1 MLFRSLLRGEIRSAF
16 AMTEPDVASSDAT
29 NIRTRIERVGNEY
42 VINGRKWW
50 TSGAGDPRCKIY
62 ILMGKTD
69 PNAPRHSQQS
79 MILVPSDTKG
89 VTVVRP
95 LSVFGYD
102 DAPHG
107 HCEVVFDNVR
117 VPASNILLGEGRG
130 FEKIGR
136 AHV

>member
-1 MLFRSLLRGEIRSAF
+1 
-16 AMTEPDVASSDAT
+16 MTEPAVASSDAT
-29 NIRTRIERVGNEY
+29 NIEARIARDGDDY

-50 TSGAGDPRCKIY
+50 ISGAGDPRCKVY
-62 ILMGKTD
+62 IFMGKTD
-69 PNAPRHSQQS
+69 PDAPRHSQQS
-79 MILVPSDTKG
+79 MILVPADAPGIK
-89 VTVVRP
+89 VTRP
-95 LSVFGYD
+95 LNVFGYD

-107 HCEVVFDNVR
+107 HMEIDFRDVR